1 VVLDHLPVCFLFGI
15 QYSVFAF
22 AADFRVILSALSFMT
37 SWIITGGI
45 ACGKS
50 TVTSLLATHLLRDSS
65 DVFSS
70 DRAVQELLDTPEITE
85 KLLHHFGESAIQHQD
100 GRLIANRDA
109 LRTDIFSDAEKRN
122 LLEQI
127 LHPAVLHHLELARE
141 AQAKSG
147 VNLFLAEVPLHY
159 EIGSTVSADLIIV
172 VASSPEVQKRR
183 MMDRRGLDESM
194 IEKMLRAQWPI
205 EAKVERADVV
215 IWNDGDRSALEAQVL
230 TLARQH
236 WQA

>member
-1 VVLDHLPVCFLFGI
+1 
-15 QYSVFAF
+15 
-22 AADFRVILSALSFMT
+22 MMN
-37 SWIITGGI
+37 SWIITGGV

-50 TVTSLLATHLLRDSS
+50 SVTELLASHFFKDPSRF
-65 DVFSS
+65 FSA
-70 DRAVQELLDTPEITE
+70 DRSVQELLDTPAVL
-85 KLLHHFGESAIQHQD
+85 KALRHRFGESALTEHEGQS
-100 GRLIANRDA
+100 RANRDW
-109 LRTDIFSDAEKRN
+109 LRTSVFADPDKRKT
-122 LLEQI
+122 LEQI
-127 LHPAVLHHLELARE
+127 LHPGVLEKLEIARTG
-141 AQAKSG
+141 QAATG

>member
-1 VVLDHLPVCFLFGI
+1 
-15 QYSVFAF
+15 
-22 AADFRVILSALSFMT
+22 MK
-37 SWIITGGI
+37 SWIITGGV

-50 TVTSLLATHLLRDSS
+50 LVTELLATHLLKDRSR
-65 DVFSS
+65 VFSS
-70 DRAVQELLDTPEITE
+70 DGTVQELLDTPEITTQ
-85 KLLHHFGESAIQHQD
+85 LVRHFGESAVVHQQ
-100 GRLIANRDA
+100 GRILASREV
-109 LRTDIFSDAEKRN
+109 LRAEVFADPERRKI
-122 LLEQI
+122 LEQI
-127 LHPAVLHHLELARE
+127 LHPRVLKSLEQARE
-141 AQAKSG
+141 AQAEMG

-230 TLARQH
+230 TLVRQH